1 VLAWMMMLA
10 TLVFGGLGLARMGVS
25 QYPDVDFPSLSIS
38 AVYEGAA
45 PEIVEHDVIEPIEE
59 ALTQVE
65 GIKAITSTARQGS
78 GSVTLDLDLERD
90 VDAAL
95 QEVQSRLAQI
105 QNQLPRNMDPPVISK
120 TNPEDNPILWV
131 GLSGPFPRQMLTDY
145 ARYRIKEK
153 LQTLSGVGEITLGGY
168 TPRAVRIWIDASKLA
183 AFGLTTADV
192 QAALRREHVEMPA
205 GRIETEGRE
214 INVRVLGEAMELD
227 ALREV
232 VLRQSGISVVRLSD
246 VALVEDGFEDT
257 RRLTRIAGEPA
268 QGIGIRK
275 QRGANAVEVAQ
286 AVKAEVATLAAG
298 LPEGMTLRV
307 MFDSTEFIEHSVS
320 EVKFE
325 LLLAVALTSLMCW
338 FFLGSVSSTLNVVLA
353 IPMSLMG
360 TIAVLYFLGY
370 TLNTFTLL
378 GLSLAV
384 GIVVDDAIMV
394 LENITRHAEM
404 GKDRVRAAREGTGQI
419 VFAALAATVAIVAIF
434 VPVVF
439 TRGVIGAYLTQF
451 GVTLSVAVL
460 LSYVEA
466 ITLAPARCAQFLEVG
481 HVRRGVGALADRAFE
496 ASARL
501 YERLLARSLRWP
513 VLVLVLGGALFAAS
527 FAAFKALPGE
537 LVPPQDQ
544 GRFMIRLQTSV
555 SANLDEMNGLMRQ
568 VEAKV
573 NARPEVARA
582 LAVIGGFGGTS
593 VNTGLMFT
601 TLVPSDE
608 RAITQQQFMQEMR
621 KELGQ
626 IPGVRVFIQ
635 DMSTFGFG
643 AGRSYPVDLSIRG
656 PDWAELGQ
664 VSERVRRDLLA
675 TGVVAD
681 LESDY
686 QLGMPELRVTPDRA
700 RAADLGVSME
710 DLGTTISALVGGAR
724 VGKFSVDGRRVDVR
738 VRLLADQRRRP
749 EDLQGVYVRARS
761 GALVPLSSLVTYEER
776 AMLQSVTRK
785 DRERAISLFGNPAP
799 GFAQTDVN
807 RELERIGKTLPE
819 GYRIVLGGGS
829 AAMKESISGLGLAF
843 VLGLVFAMMVLAS
856 QFNSVLHAIAVMSI
870 MPLSFAGAV
879 FALLWSGHSLNM
891 FSGIGIVLLMGIV
904 KKNSI
909 ILVDYAAELQRG
921 GASAL
926 DAMLEAGR
934 ARLRP
939 ILMTSFATSAAAV
952 PAALA
957 LGPGG
962 EMRAPMAIAV
972 LGGVLLATTLS
983 LLFVPAFYV
992 LTDTTRRWFSALVS
1006 RSAQPTG

>member
-1 VLAWMMMLA
+1 
-10 TLVFGGLGLARMGVS
+10 
-25 QYPDVDFPSLSIS
+25 
-38 AVYEGAA
+38 
-45 PEIVEHDVIEPIEE
+45 
-59 ALTQVE
+59 
-65 GIKAITSTARQGS
+65 
-78 GSVTLDLDLERD
+78 
-90 VDAAL
+90 
-95 QEVQSRLAQI
+95 
-105 QNQLPRNMDPPVISK
+105 
-120 TNPEDNPILWV
+120 
-131 GLSGPFPRQMLTDY
+131 
-145 ARYRIKEK
+145 
-153 LQTLSGVGEITLGGY
+153 
-168 TPRAVRIWIDASKLA
+168 
-183 AFGLTTADV
+183 
-192 QAALRREHVEMPA
+192 
-205 GRIETEGRE
+205 
-214 INVRVLGEAMELD
+214 
-227 ALREV
+227 
-232 VLRQSGISVVRLSD
+232 
-246 VALVEDGFEDT
+246 
-257 RRLTRIAGEPA
+257 
-268 QGIGIRK
+268 
-275 QRGANAVEVAQ
+275 
-286 AVKAEVATLAAG
+286 
-298 LPEGMTLRV
+298 
-307 MFDSTEFIEHSVS
+307 
-320 EVKFE
+320 
-325 LLLAVALTSLMCW
+325 
-338 FFLGSVSSTLNVVLA
+338 
-353 IPMSLMG
+353 
-360 TIAVLYFLGY
+360 
-370 TLNTFTLL
+370 
-378 GLSLAV
+378 
-384 GIVVDDAIMV
+384 
-394 LENITRHAEM
+394 
-404 GKDRVRAAREGTGQI
+404 
-419 VFAALAATVAIVAIF
+419 
-434 VPVVF
+434 
-439 TRGVIGAYLTQF
+439 
-451 GVTLSVAVL
+451 
-460 LSYVEA
+460 
-466 ITLAPARCAQFLEVG
+466 
-481 HVRRGVGALADRAFE
+481 
-496 ASARL
+496 
-501 YERLLARSLRWP
+501 
-513 VLVLVLGGALFAAS
+513 
-527 FAAFKALPGE
+527 
-537 LVPPQDQ
+537 
-544 GRFMIRLQTSV
+544 
-555 SANLDEMNGLMRQ
+555 
-568 VEAKV
+568 
-573 NARPEVARA
+573 
-582 LAVIGGFGGTS
+582 
-593 VNTGLMFT
+593 
-601 TLVPSDE
+601 
-608 RAITQQQFMQEMR
+608 MR
-621 KELGQ
+621 KELGH

-785 DRERAISLFGNPAP
+785 DRERAISLYGNPAS